1 MLALTRRPGQQ
12 VVIGDD
18 IFVNIVD
25 VQGENVR
32 IAIEAPRHIK
42 IYRGEIYKAIV
53 EENQQA
59 AVKAEKIDLSEVLR
73 RERP

>member
-12 VVIGDD
+12 LVIGDD

-59 AVKAEKIDLSEVLR
+59 AVKAEKIDLSDVLR

>member
-12 VVIGDD
+12 LVIGDD

-42 IYRGEIYKAIV
+42 IYRGEIYRAIV

-59 AVKAEKIDLSEVLR
+59 AVKTEKIDLSDVLH
-73 RERP
+73 REQS

>member
-25 VQGENVR
+25 VQGENIR
-32 IAIEAPRHIK
+32 IAIEAPKHIK
-42 IYRGEIYKAIV
+42 IYRGEIYRAIV
-53 EENQQA
+53 EENKRA
-59 AVKAEKIDLSEVLR
+59 AADAEKIDLSSVLR
-73 RERP
+73 REQS

>member
-59 AVKAEKIDLSEVLR
+59 AVKAEKIDLSDVLR

>member
-18 IFVNIVD
+18 IFVNIVE

-53 EENQQA
+53 EENKQA
-59 AVKAEKIDLSEVLR
+59 AVDVRKLDLSDVLY
-73 RERP
+73 REKP